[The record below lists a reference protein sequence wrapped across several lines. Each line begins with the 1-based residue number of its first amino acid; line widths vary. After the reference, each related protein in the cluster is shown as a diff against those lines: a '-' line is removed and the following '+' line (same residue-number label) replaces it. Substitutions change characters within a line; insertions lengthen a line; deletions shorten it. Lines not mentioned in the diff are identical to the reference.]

1 MAENAIPLLPRG
13 LDAAALL
20 LGIALGGFFDGILLH
35 QILQWHH
42 LLSGLEEG
50 AFEDIR
56 VQLLADGLFHVVM
69 YLLAIWGLVLI
80 WHNRHELDRPRSGYR
95 ILAYTFIGFGA
106 WHIIDGVVSHWVLGI
121 HRIRMDADNPLFW
134 DVLWFVVFG
143 IAFVAIGW
151 FIHRR
156 GGDGAGDSA
165 KPIVG
170 MLVVAT
176 SLMAPIAALPP
187 QQENTVLVFFDKHTR
202 GVEVFRAAEA
212 AQARIIWS
220 SAGGKVWAMEVS
232 DQLGKRRLAEQG
244 AYWIVGSPALIGC
257 MAWASSRSS

>member
-1 MAENAIPLLPRG
+1 MVANAVPLVPRG

-42 LLSGLEEG
+42 LLSGLQGG

-56 VQLLADGLFHVVM
+56 VQLLADGIFHVLM

-80 WHNRHELDRPRSGYR
+80 WHTRQELGRPQSGYR
-95 ILAYTFIGFGA
+95 ILANSFVGFGA

-134 DVLWFVVFG
+134 DVLWFAVFG

-151 FIHRR
+151 FIHWR
-156 GGDGAGDSA
+156 GGDRSGGSP

-170 MLVVAT
+170 ILIVVT
-176 SLMAPIAALPP
+176 LLMAPMAAIPS
-187 QQENTVLVFFDKHTR
+187 QQENTVLVFFDNQTR
-202 GVEVFRAAEA
+202 GVDIFRAAEA

-232 DQLGKRRLAEQG
+232 DNRGERRLAEHG
-244 AYWIVGSPALIGC
+244 AYWIVSSPALIGC
-257 MAWASSRSS
+257 MAWATSRTS